1 LFSHWALYPE
11 SLFGRKE
18 LSSFVEQN
26 FFSSLQNQERLMLLS
41 SEGLERRKLNER
53 AKMGACSGFLGSLIP
68 CLFVGEGQ
76 IQGIFCDT

>member
-1 LFSHWALYPE
+1 
-11 SLFGRKE
+11 
-18 LSSFVEQN
+18 
-26 FFSSLQNQERLMLLS
+26 MLLS